1 MKKMA
6 ALILL
11 LFACYSIYHDF
22 NQGTLPAAGKNAGIS
37 PTEENGIS
45 YFEKEITAGDTV
57 LSIIEDAFTEPMDI
71 PISKAI
77 EDFKALND
85 GMEPEKIQIGK
96 IYRFPAYSRAE

>member
-6 ALILL
+6 ALILF

-22 NQGTLPAAGKNAGIS
+22 NQGSLPAAGKDASIS
-37 PTEENGIS
+37 LPEENGMP
-45 YFEKEITAGDTV
+45 YFEKEIHAGDTV
-57 LSIIEDAFTEPMDI
+57 LSIIEDTFTGTMNI
-71 PISKAI
+71 PISQAI
-77 EDFKALND
+77 EDFKSLNN